1 MSDEYAR
8 AYKAL
13 YDHVL
18 ECPEC
23 LENCAEG
30 TALRRAVREAR
41 NDAMHQ
47 R

>member
-1 MSDEYAR
+1 MSQEYER

-18 ECPEC
+18 ECRDG

-30 TALRRAVREAR
+30 AALRRAVREAR
-41 NDAMHQ
+41 
-47 R
+47 